1 MQLGYAMLILDLP
14 PSVEQTLIAH
24 AHAQDLSVSQYVQNL
39 LPKADQSNQDP
50 HENLAWEHG
59 KELFG
64 CWESHDGT
72 LSQNVKK
79 LVLQKVLEKHGKNID

>member
-1 MQLGYAMLILDLP
+1 MLILDLP

-39 LPKADQSNQDP
+39 LPKADKSNQQP

-64 CWESHDGT
+64 QFAESEDGV
-72 LSQNVKK
+72 LSQNVKT
-79 LVLQKVLEKHGKNID
+79 LVAQKVLEKYGKNID

>member
-39 LPKADQSNQDP
+39 LPKADQQP

-64 CWESHDGT
+64 QFSESEDGT
-72 LSQNVKK
+72 LSQNVKT
-79 LVLQKVLEKHGKNID
+79 LVAQKVLEKYGKNID